1 MWGDDRGLR
10 PSKIRNVSLLA
21 DERVVEMLSEQDGLV
36 SDPQHKGPLLALTD
50 RRLLLF
56 SERDGQKE
64 IAIAPLGQI
73 QGVTV
78 RTSGRSMK
86 PLIQGLALMVAA
98 IVAYLLIG
106 TFVVKGVLIPAIVGT
121 TIGIIGI
128 YMVLRYIFWEDEA
141 SLTFRTDGWSF
152 SFSHRVRG
160 HTDALTFVH
169 RLFELKATAA
179 TPAGTQR
186 RGAAPSPAAASLAE
200 GEGLATPAQREV
212 GTPPGESLGTPKNT
226 REGPET
232 PAG

>member
-10 PSKIRNVSLLA
+10 PSKVRNISLLA
-21 DERVVEMLSEQDGLV
+21 DERVVEMLSERDGLV

-56 SERDGQKE
+56 AERDGQKE
-64 IAIAPLGQI
+64 TTIVPLEQI
-73 QGVTV
+73 RGVTV

-98 IVAYLLIG
+98 LVAYLLIG

-141 SLTFRTDGWSF
+141 SVVFRADGWSF
-152 SFSHRVRG
+152 SFPQRG
-160 HTDALTFVH
+160 SQHADTLALVH
-169 RLFELKATAA
+169 RLFELKATA
-179 TPAGTQR
+179 PPVGTQR
-186 RGAAPSPAAASLAE
+186 RRAARFPAAASLAE
-200 GEGLATPAQREV
+200 GEGLSSPAQREV
-212 GTPPGESLGTPKNT
+212 GTPPGESLGTPEEA